1 LTLGERIFELR
12 SREKMSQGEL
22 AEKMNVSRQSIS
34 KWETNGS
41 VPELDKLILLSD
53 IFGIT
58 LDELVKGESFSKKQ
72 EKEAQKEGV
81 QKAEIQKEEIQKE
94 EAQKEEAQ
102 KAETQKEETQTEE
115 KQKPMGIQKTIG
127 LILLGIGL
135 LSLLFSV
142 LFGMSFIIFAV
153 EFIICGMICLLAKKH
168 AGLIVG
174 WTLMLQVLFLLPY
187 FTGIRLFGVFKA
199 IIYRNAMSINHIMAF
214 VIWALLILLIVF
226 TVRVFREKIK
236 GQS

>member
-1 LTLGERIFELR
+1 MTLGERIFELR

-34 KWETNGS
+34 KWETDGS

-72 EKEAQKEGV
+72 EKEAQKEEV
-81 QKAEIQKEEIQKE
+81 QKAEIQKE
-94 EAQKEEAQ
+94 EAQKEEVQ
-102 KAETQKEETQTEE
+102 TEETQKGETQTEE

-142 LFGMSFIIFAV
+142 LFGMSFIIFGV